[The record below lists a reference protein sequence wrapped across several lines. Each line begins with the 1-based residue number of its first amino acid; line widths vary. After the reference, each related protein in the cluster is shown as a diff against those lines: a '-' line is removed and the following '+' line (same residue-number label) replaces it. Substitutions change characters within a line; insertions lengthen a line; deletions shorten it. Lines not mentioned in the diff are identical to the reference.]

1 MNVGILTVEIHL
13 KDSASLKDKRRVLRR
28 LKDRLKNGFNVSVAE
43 VEDMDK
49 WQKAVLAIAA
59 VSNDKRHLS
68 GYMDNIMDFIR
79 EENRM
84 TVFDHATEIL

>member
-13 KDSASLKDKRRVLRR
+13 KDSASLKDKRRALRR

-43 VEDMDK
+43 VDDMDK
-49 WQKAVLAIAA
+49 WQKAVLAIAV
-59 VSNDKRHLS
+59 VSNDKKHLS
-68 GYMDNIMDFIR
+68 GYMDSIMNFIR